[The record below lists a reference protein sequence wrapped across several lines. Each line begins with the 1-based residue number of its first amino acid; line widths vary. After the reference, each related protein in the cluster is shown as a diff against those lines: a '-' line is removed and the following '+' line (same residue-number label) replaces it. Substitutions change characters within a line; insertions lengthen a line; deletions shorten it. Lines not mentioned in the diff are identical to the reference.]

1 MMPTFLS
8 AIHRLVSAKVPHAH
22 EVLDA
27 LNPRGRLRVV
37 DLKLDRPS
45 PSMLQI
51 ELCVTGLDPIEAERW
66 ATQQKP
72 LLRVHA
78 PLRRGRAGTLWFGQA
93 QFEQAPPAYVRLE
106 LPFAALR
113 NPNERDSFV
122 TLTTCSDAPML
133 EAWVKNAC
141 AQLAANT
148 VQRIANPIVLQA
160 DQFGFEA
167 IALGLRAA
175 MRRLEPEKAAGLLG
189 CVAPVLFTG
198 WLEAWAEALALS
210 APGLKRVEAE
220 LVAEPSADDA
230 LRWQPMVE
238 RLRLVG
244 AVSEPVCVSPRQDE
258 RDWEEDDQAAVLARL
273 RAVTGAKLE
282 TPASVVSFLEEVAA
296 LLLLQYR
303 ANGATEI
310 EMPNATTTPP
320 GPDTTVH

>member
-22 EVLDA
+22 ELLDA

-45 PSMLQI
+45 PPVLQI

-66 ATQQKP
+66 ATEQRP

-78 PLRRGRAGTLWFGQA
+78 PLRGGRAGVLWFGQV
-93 QFEQAPPAYVRLE
+93 QFEHAPPAYARLE

-113 NPNERDSFV
+113 NPNERGSFL
-122 TLTTCSDAPML
+122 TLTTCSDASTL
-133 EAWVKNAC
+133 EAWAKNAR
-141 AQLAANT
+141 AQLAETT
-148 VQRIANPIVLQA
+148 VQRIANPIIVQA

-175 MRRLEPEKAAGLLG
+175 MRRLAPEKSATLLG
-189 CVAPVLFTG
+189 CAASVLFTG
-198 WLEAWAEALALS
+198 WIAAWAEVLALG
-210 APGLKRVEAE
+210 APMLKRAQAE
-220 LVAEPSADDA
+220 VIAEPTADDV

-238 RLRLVG
+238 RLRLIG
-244 AVSEPVCVSPRQDE
+244 AGGEPVCVSPRQDE
-258 RDWEEDDQAAVLARL
+258 SDWEEDEQGAVLARL
-273 RAVTGAKLE
+273 RAVTGARLE
-282 TPASVVSFLEEVAA
+282 TPAAVVSFLEDVAA